1 MTDPC
6 FNYYGLENKLHRA
19 FNSWRIKGS
28 EFFKIDFDDVVLAMD
43 KEFKDDNVKDD
54 EQIEM
59 LFSNLLNQLAIEM
72 DAHGG
77 LLSAYANA
85 LIATGNQLS
94 EAEARISELEEM
106 LLIRE
111 YTN

>member
-1 MTDPC
+1 
-6 FNYYGLENKLHRA
+6 
-19 FNSWRIKGS
+19 
-28 EFFKIDFDDVVLAMD
+28 MD

-54 EQIEM
+54 EQVEM

-77 LLSAYANA
+77 LLAAYANA
-85 LIATGNQLS
+85 LIATSNQLS

-106 LLIRE
+106 LLIQE
-111 YTN
+111 YTNR